1 LLSSAYISLF
11 DGPAG
16 GIAGYFKKVNGVK
29 RYMKKVIAFLT
40 VVLLIVSLAGCGE
53 QSGEVTPNG
62 EAKEKVSF
70 VLDWTPNT
78 NHTGVY
84 VAEDQGYFEEAGLE
98 VEIIQPPEG
107 GALPLVAAGQAEFC
121 VSFQE
126 EIAAAL
132 TSNNPLDV
140 TAVGTILQH
149 NTSGIISLKE
159 KGILSPK
166 DMENKVYAS
175 WDTPIEKA
183 ILKQVISIEGG
194 DYSKVKM
201 VPNTVTDVISA
212 LQTDVDTVW
221 IYYGWDGIATEVKGL
236 NTNYF
241 AFKDIDPVLDFYTPV
256 IAASPAYL
264 QKNEDTAKK
273 FLDAV
278 ARGYEYAIKNPENAA
293 EILVKYAP
301 EVDLGIAKA
310 SQKYLAGQYKAEVE
324 RWGYIDPERWDNF
337 YAWMYENELIPKKL
351 ESGTGFTNEYLPE

>member
-1 LLSSAYISLF
+1 
-11 DGPAG
+11 
-16 GIAGYFKKVNGVK
+16 
-29 RYMKKVIAFLT
+29 MKKIFVFMVA
-40 VVLLIVSLAGCGE
+40 LLLLFSLAGCGAQPQE
-53 QSGEVTPNG
+53 SIPNS
-62 EAKEKVSF
+62 EEKVKISF

-78 NHTGVY
+78 NHTGLY
-84 VAEDQGYFEEAGLE
+84 VAKDQGYFAEAGLE

-107 GALPLVAAGQAEFC
+107 GALPLVAAGKAEFC

-132 TSNNPLDV
+132 TSNNPLNV

-159 KGILSPK
+159 KGILGPK
-166 DMENKVYAS
+166 DMENKIYAS

-183 ILKQVISIEGG
+183 ILKQVITKDGG

-221 IYYGWDGIATEVKGL
+221 IYYGWDGIAAEVKGL
-236 NTNYF
+236 DTNFF

-264 QKNEDTAKK
+264 EKNEETAKK
-273 FLDAV
+273 FLSAV
-278 ARGYEYAIKNPENAA
+278 ARGYEYAIENPEKAA

-301 EVDLGIAKA
+301 EVDLEIAIA

-324 RWGYIDPERWDNF
+324 RWGYIDPGRWDNF
-337 YAWMYENELIPKKL
+337 YAWMYENELISKKL
-351 ESGTGFTNEYLPE
+351 EPGTGFTNKYLPE